1 MMYARWRELL
11 ELEETA
17 SATVIVT
24 VSLSVNVPSS
34 ARSCRTYVPA
44 SEKVAVVSIALASP
58 KVTLPGPESFDHVV
72 VGVVSPPVTVP
83 SSVAV
88 AGSVIDWSMPASV
101 LGGFGGVAEALTMT
115 SMLTRERRA
124 FWLVGSG
131 YERKGVAASID
142 ALERRAFWLVG
153 ETIASIDALVRRP
166 AIYDVTFIP
175 ASMPFTVEIVHP
187 LPDGSASRMS
197 HWFL

>member
-124 FWLVGSG
+124 FWLVG
-131 YERKGVAASID
+131 ATTASID